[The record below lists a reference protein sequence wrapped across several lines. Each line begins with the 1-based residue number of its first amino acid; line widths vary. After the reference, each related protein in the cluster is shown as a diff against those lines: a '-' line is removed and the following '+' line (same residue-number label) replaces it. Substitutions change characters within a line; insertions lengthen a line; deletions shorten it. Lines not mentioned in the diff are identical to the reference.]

1 MYAELNEFIN
11 ALDKLK
17 DYFDESEKS
26 YGHKNKWLIEAFG
39 IGHPVMLPKD
49 FSDYIERMIEKSK
62 KLEMLKL
69 TDFELDE
76 LDYVRKVVTKV
87 HSDLAPSFYNGNGVQ
102 AIPSFLMTMTY
113 ISSFLDS
120 LISFDRLQDTDA
132 VPQKLARK
140 IRSMDARVRQA
151 TPEIETLEGKIKLI
165 NDAYAAADN
174 LPVYMEELNKY
185 KAELTGIKE
194 YILKAKEEASHSNV
208 LMDVCLNEGEKIK
221 EELNAKKEIAENY
234 LSKCEEAIRASTS
247 KGLAGAFEIKAN
259 KLNCS
264 IRLWVAG
271 LSAALIAGGFVGYE
285 RLKALSNVLAQP
297 DTSAIVIATQLILSI
312 FSIGAPLWFAWLST
326 KQINQRFKLAEDYA
340 FKSAVAK
347 AYEGYRKE
355 ASQLDDGTFATRLF
369 DSALTRL
376 EEAPLRFVQGDDHS
390 TPWMEMLNSKAFSKF
405 LDSSIDNV
413 NYVKN
418 ILDRKAKPSVVADKP
433 QQMEKGTE

>member
-1 MYAELNEFIN
+1 MYAKLNEFIN

-26 YGHKNKWLIEAFG
+26 YGYKNKWLIEAFG

-69 TDFELDE
+69 TSFELDE

-185 KAELTGIKE
+185 KAELTEIKE
-194 YILKAKEEASHSNV
+194 FILKAKEEVSHSHV

-221 EELNAKKEIAENY
+221 EELNAKKRDCRK
-234 LSKCEEAIRASTS
+234 LS
-247 KGLAGAFEIKAN
+247 FE
-259 KLNCS
+259 
-264 IRLWVAG
+264 
-271 LSAALIAGGFVGYE
+271 
-285 RLKALSNVLAQP
+285 
-297 DTSAIVIATQLILSI
+297 
-312 FSIGAPLWFAWLST
+312 
-326 KQINQRFKLAEDYA
+326 
-340 FKSAVAK
+340 
-347 AYEGYRKE
+347 
-355 ASQLDDGTFATRLF
+355 
-369 DSALTRL
+369 
-376 EEAPLRFVQGDDHS
+376 
-390 TPWMEMLNSKAFSKF
+390 M
-405 LDSSIDNV
+405 
-413 NYVKN
+413 
-418 ILDRKAKPSVVADKP
+418 
-433 QQMEKGTE
+433 